1 MSKTHAV
8 DHRSSSRVE
17 TGHTLATI
25 GFRASLPQHTDL
37 GGSVRASR
45 RCPGRFNTDTFGA
58 LYLCRAEHTAL
69 AEFQDNDSDGKAQ
82 NCVISVV
89 HVALDRLLDFGDRA
103 TMAEWSL
110 TEADLRA
117 DDITKCQRV
126 AERAIREGIEA
137 IQWPSATGTG
147 ISLAV
152 FFDRLLPSS
161 TVELIRIMGPG
172 QDG

>member
-1 MSKTHAV
+1 MSKTHAME
-8 DHRSSSRVE
+8 HRSTGRAE
-17 TGHTLATI
+17 TSHTLATI

-69 AEFQDNDSDGKAQ
+69 AEFRENDREGQAKK
-82 NCVISVV
+82 CVISVV
-89 HVALDRLLDFGDRA
+89 HVGLDHLLDFNDRTA
-103 TMAEWSL
+103 MAEWRLS
-110 TEADLRA
+110 EADLRA
-117 DDITKCQRV
+117 DDVSNCRRV
-126 AERAIREGIEA
+126 AERVIEQGFEA

-147 ISLAV
+147 ISMAV

-161 TVELIRIMGPG
+161 TVELLRIIGPG
-172 QDG
+172 PEA